1 MTSSDQRSSS
11 SAGPTDLQW
20 WIRDRRGNVVLAQ
33 PPNAAIAVWL
43 VATVGSWLVD
53 GSRHEALTR
62 VGEGALAV
70 WALDEIVR
78 GASPVRRLMG
88 ALVLPIVVSR
98 VL

>member
-1 MTSSDQRSSS
+1 MTPSHPSTSSPV
-11 SAGPTDLQW
+11 GPTDLQW
-20 WIRDRRGNVVLAQ
+20 WIRDRDGRVVVAQ

-43 VATVGSWLVD
+43 AATVGSWLAH
-53 GSRHEALTR
+53 GSRHEILSR
-62 VGEGALAV
+62 VAEGALAV

-88 ALVLPIVVSR
+88 AVVLPIVLSR